1 MKTFNRKTMGDVK
14 QAKKKS
20 RQMRDLR
27 KQGGRGAIYTGSKEP
42 KQAYFPLSKSYD
54 DPWYDTDPD
63 TLAGGWT
70 S

>member
-42 KQAYFPLSKSYD
+42 KQAYFPPSRGCD
-54 DPWYDTDPD
+54 E
-63 TLAGGWT
+63 GWEGFST
-70 S
+70 NECWDL